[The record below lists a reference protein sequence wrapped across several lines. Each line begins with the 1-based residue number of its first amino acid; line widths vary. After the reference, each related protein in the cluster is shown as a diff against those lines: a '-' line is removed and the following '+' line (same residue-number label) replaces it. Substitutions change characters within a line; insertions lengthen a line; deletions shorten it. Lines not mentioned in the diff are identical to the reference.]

1 MAIAV
6 PVALIYGWWLKR
18 AAKNY
23 LSISEWEPRD

>member
-6 PVALIYGWWLKR
+6 PVALIYARLLKE

-23 LSISEWEPRD
+23 PISEWEPRD